1 VVDIVSV
8 DNVSVDVVSVWGTV
22 LLVHRAGR
30 FCRISLSMAAHVVWT
45 RSVLELERVWWS
57 LTVVV
62 EEEMIPV
69 AGVVLPW
76 EVISC
81 YILTCYIFDEVGGL
95 GGGAGRGGSG
105 REGGSRRS
113 GRGIPRT
120 RDESVLI
127 VSVSCAGLRQG

>member
-1 VVDIVSV
+1 MKAWVVDMVSV
-8 DNVSVDVVSVWGTV
+8 DNVSMDAVSVLGTGV

-30 FCRISLSMAAHVVWT
+30 FCRISLSIAAHVVWT

-57 LTVVV
+57 LTFVV

-81 YILTCYIFDEVGGL
+81 YILTCYILEEVGGM
-95 GGGAGRGGSG
+95 GGRDWGLAEGGVGG
-105 REGGSRRS
+105 REDQEGRDGGFL
-113 GRGIPRT
+113 GH
-120 RDESVLI
+120 VMNQ
-127 VSVSCAGLRQG
+127 C